1 MRKQSFLSKLKEEGK
16 LELVE
21 PSEEI
26 KDSYLEKSAN
36 SLKASSILLESGLLE
51 ESISMAYYA
60 MYHSLLALMFKCG
73 IKCGNHTGNI
83 LLLRDSFN
91 EVKLYKMISD
101 AKEERID
108 KQYYVDFEVT
118 ENEVKGLI
126 NTAQEFITKLKL
138 LIESLTTGSV
148 EGLRERLR
156 KNEL

>member
-16 LELVE
+16 LELVD
-21 PSEEI
+21 PSSEI

-36 SLKASSILLESGLLE
+36 SLKASNILFESGLLE
-51 ESISMAYYA
+51 EAVSMAYYS

-73 IKCGNHTGNI
+73 IKCENHSGNI
-83 LLLRDSFN
+83 LLLRDLFN

-118 ENEVKGLI
+118 DNEVEDL
-126 NTAQEFITKLKL
+126 TRMAQEFVTKLKL
-138 LIESLTTGSV
+138 LIEQLTTEGV
-148 EGLRERLR
+148 EVLRERLR